1 MSATLAI
8 SIGLASA
15 SAQSPVPHPSVHSPA
30 PYPSAQSP
38 VPYPSAHSPVP
49 YPSVHSPAPYPSA
62 HSPVPYPSAH
72 SPAPY
77 PSAQAPVPYASAQAP
92 APYASSG
99 TDGEQIF
106 ERVRAALSATR
117 YPSLLDYDVVVI
129 AGAAAAQR
137 VARYHG
143 AVDSVTGDFRVRPF
157 SETELR
163 APYVPHG
170 TNLSYGISIT
180 LPSGNQPVTGGGGGI
195 GLGARGRLTTEPPA
209 EPFAIPEV
217 SPLYFFGLRAC
228 AGHAPDAGGGNGLRT
243 IGAVATASRRY
254 RIRVIGP
261 EAVDGHP
268 ALHLGLT
275 PLVDPQRDRLRD
287 LWVDP
292 ATDELL
298 AARTAG
304 NFSGRA
310 EAAIPWLIRFS
321 RAAGGTLID
330 TEIAEDPLRRGRFVY
345 EHVELRFEH
354 ITAASGPP
362 PVAFAIAPDFTRL
375 DTIAEPAEA
384 AGSACRSRSI
394 EIGP

>member
-1 MSATLAI
+1 MTRKARRRWFGITATVFPVFAI
-8 SIGLASA
+8 LHGFAPVR
-15 SAQSPVPHPSVHSPA
+15 AQSPA
-30 PYPSAQSP
+30 PNPIARS
-38 VPYPSAHSPVP
+38 
-49 YPSVHSPAPYPSA
+49 
-62 HSPVPYPSAH
+62 
-72 SPAPY
+72 
-77 PSAQAPVPYASAQAP
+77 PVPYASAGA
-92 APYASSG
+92 
-99 TDGEQIF
+99 DGEAMF
-106 ERVRAALSATR
+106 ERVRARLGSMR
-117 YPSLLDYDVVVI
+117 YPSRLDYDVVVI
-129 AGAAAAQR
+129 VGADVAQH

-143 AVDSVTGDFRVRPF
+143 VVESATGDFRVRPF
-157 SETELR
+157 SEAELR

-195 GLGARGRLTTEPPA
+195 GLGWGGRLTTEPPV

-217 SPLYFFGLRAC
+217 SPLYSFGLRAC
-228 AGHAPDAGGGNGLRT
+228 AGHAPDAGGGNGLKT

-268 ALHLGLT
+268 ALHLELT

-292 ATDELL
+292 ATDDLL

-310 EAAIPWLIRFS
+310 EAAIPWLIRFG

-330 TEIAEDPLRRGRFVY
+330 SEIAEAPLRRGRFVY
-345 EHVELRFEH
+345 EHVELRFER
-354 ITAASGPP
+354 ISAASGPP
-362 PVAFAIAPDFTRL
+362 PVAFAVAPDFTRL

-384 AGSACRSRSI
+384 AGGAC
-394 EIGP
+394 P